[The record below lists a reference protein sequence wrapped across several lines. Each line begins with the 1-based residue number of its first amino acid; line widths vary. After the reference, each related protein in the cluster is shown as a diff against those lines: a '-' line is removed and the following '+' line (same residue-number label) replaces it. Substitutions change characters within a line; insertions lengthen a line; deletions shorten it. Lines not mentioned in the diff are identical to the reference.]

1 MGVPLVQIDTFQYH
15 PSGGVYPEQL
25 VGALVTEGIRSEGG
39 HLVNAKGERFVNELD
54 TRDVVSSS
62 IIKECEEGR
71 GVRTPAGRL
80 GVWLDTPLL
89 DVEHGT
95 GTLDKHFPA
104 MVRQYERYQVDIRKD
119 PVLIYPT
126 LHYQNGGVKID
137 VKGETPAHNLFVA
150 GEASG
155 GLHGRNR
162 LMGNSLLDLMVF
174 GKRAGQ
180 TAAERAKSSQTSS
193 CVIRADLTHG
203 VASLYATSLEVNISL
218 LCKEGL
224 KEVETSILAKLSKT
238 QRTIMNIHEFQAK
251 QLFAQFG
258 IPVPKG
264 KEIKNARAAEKWA
277 AALETSVYVVK
288 AQIHA
293 GGRGKAG
300 GVKLT
305 KNREEVPGLAQE
317 LIGKTLV
324 THQTGPKG
332 RKVRR
337 LLIEEGAG
345 IEKELYLSLLV
356 DRDSGFPTFIAST
369 EGGMEIEEV
378 AEHTP
383 EKVLKESID
392 PAVGFQGYNGRNLA
406 FGLGLPDLE
415 PAVVKPFQQMLD
427 NLYRLFMEKNAS
439 LVEINPLVIT
449 TDKRL
454 IALDGKVSFDDN
466 SLYKHPDVQKFR
478 DLHEEEPLE
487 IEAGKN
493 NLNYVKLDGDIG
505 CMVNGAGLA
514 MATMDVIKLAGSE
527 PANFLDVGGGA
538 TKETVAAGFRIL
550 LKDKK
555 VKGVF
560 INIFGGIVRCERIA
574 HGVIDAAKEVGIK
587 LPVVVRLQGT
597 NAEEGRKLLAES
609 GLKVEGVADLWEAA
623 QRIVALR
630 KKKK

>member
-1 MGVPLVQIDTFQYH
+1 
-15 PSGGVYPEQL
+15 
-25 VGALVTEGIRSEGG
+25 
-39 HLVNAKGERFVNELD
+39 
-54 TRDVVSSS
+54 
-62 IIKECEEGR
+62 
-71 GVRTPAGRL
+71 
-80 GVWLDTPLL
+80 
-89 DVEHGT
+89 
-95 GTLDKHFPA
+95 
-104 MVRQYERYQVDIRKD
+104 
-119 PVLIYPT
+119 
-126 LHYQNGGVKID
+126 
-137 VKGETPAHNLFVA
+137 
-150 GEASG
+150 
-155 GLHGRNR
+155 
-162 LMGNSLLDLMVF
+162 
-174 GKRAGQ
+174 
-180 TAAERAKSSQTSS
+180 
-193 CVIRADLTHG
+193 
-203 VASLYATSLEVNISL
+203 
-218 LCKEGL
+218 
-224 KEVETSILAKLSKT
+224 
-238 QRTIMNIHEFQAK
+238 MNIHEFQAK

-258 IPVPKG
+258 VPVPKG
-264 KEIKNARAAEKWA
+264 KEIKTPRAAEKWA
-277 AALETSVYVVK
+277 ATLDSAILVVK

-305 KNREEVPGLAQE
+305 KNKEEVPALAKE
-317 LIGKTLV
+317 LLGKTLI

-332 RKVRR
+332 KKVRR

-345 IEKELYLSLLV
+345 IAKELYLSILV
-356 DRDSGFPTFIAST
+356 DRDSGCPTFIAST

-378 AEHTP
+378 AAQTP
-383 EKVLKESID
+383 EKVLREAID

-406 FGLGLPDLE
+406 FGLGLPSIE
-415 PAVVKPFQQMLD
+415 PAVVNPFIQMLG

-454 IALDGKVSFDDN
+454 LALDGKVSIDDN
-466 SLYKHPDVQKFR
+466 ALFKHPDIQALR

-487 IEAGKN
+487 IEAGN
-493 NLNYVKLDGDIG
+493 HNLNYVKLDGDIA

-514 MATMDVIKLAGSE
+514 MATMDVIKLAGTE

-597 NAEEGRKLLAES
+597 NAEEGRQLLLDS
-609 GLKVEGVADLWEAA
+609 GLKVDVATDLWEAA
-623 QRIVALR
+623 QKIVGMR
-630 KKKK
+630 GKKR

>member
-1 MGVPLVQIDTFQYH
+1 
-15 PSGGVYPEQL
+15 
-25 VGALVTEGIRSEGG
+25 
-39 HLVNAKGERFVNELD
+39 
-54 TRDVVSSS
+54 
-62 IIKECEEGR
+62 
-71 GVRTPAGRL
+71 
-80 GVWLDTPLL
+80 
-89 DVEHGT
+89 
-95 GTLDKHFPA
+95 
-104 MVRQYERYQVDIRKD
+104 
-119 PVLIYPT
+119 
-126 LHYQNGGVKID
+126 
-137 VKGETPAHNLFVA
+137 
-150 GEASG
+150 
-155 GLHGRNR
+155 
-162 LMGNSLLDLMVF
+162 
-174 GKRAGQ
+174 
-180 TAAERAKSSQTSS
+180 
-193 CVIRADLTHG
+193 
-203 VASLYATSLEVNISL
+203 
-218 LCKEGL
+218 
-224 KEVETSILAKLSKT
+224 
-238 QRTIMNIHEFQAK
+238 MNIHEFQAK
-251 QLFAQFG
+251 QLFAQFE

-264 KEIKNARAAEKWA
+264 KEIKNIRAAEKWA
-277 AALETSVYVVK
+277 VALDTSMFVVK

-305 KNREEVPGLAQE
+305 RNKAEVPEIAKE
-317 LIGKTLV
+317 LLGKKLV

-345 IEKELYLSLLV
+345 ISKELYLSVLV

-369 EGGMEIEEV
+369 EGGMDIEEV

-383 EKVLKESID
+383 EKVLKEAID
-392 PAVGFQGYNGRNLA
+392 PAVGFQGFNGRNLA

-415 PAVVKPFQQMLD
+415 PAVVKPFLQMLE
-427 NLYRLFMEKNAS
+427 NLYRLFMEKNAT

-449 TDKRL
+449 SDQRL

-466 SLYKHPDVQKFR
+466 AIFRHPDVQKFR

-550 LKDKK
+550 LKDKN
-555 VKGVF
+555 VKGIF

-574 HGVIDAAKEVGIK
+574 HGVIDAAKEVGIT

-609 GLKVEGVADLWEAA
+609 GLKVEGIADLWEAA

-630 KKKK
+630 GKKK